1 MFIRD
6 SRRSYRTYSYPELIL
21 IIDLCSFGTLVGVTE
36 LILITDL
43 CSFETP
49 VGVTELILVFR
60 ILFLSYRAYTYLTDL
75 ILALRNMY
83 LSYRS
88 YTCFTYTGVPVGT
101 TGLIL
106 SLTIREY
113 P

>member
-6 SRRSYRTYSYPELIL
+6 SRRSSRTYSYPK
-21 IIDLCSFGTLVGVTE
+21 

-43 CSFETP
+43 CSLGTP
-49 VGVTELILVFR
+49 VGVTKFILVFR
-60 ILFLSYRAYTYLTDL
+60 ILFLSYKAYTYLTDL

-88 YTCFTYTGVPVGT
+88 YTCFTDTGVPVGT
-101 TGLIL
+101 TELIL
-106 SLTIREY
+106 SLPIREY

>member
-6 SRRSYRTYSYPELIL
+6 PRRSYRTYSYPELIL
-21 IIDLCSFGTLVGVTE
+21 IIDLCSFGT
-36 LILITDL
+36 
-43 CSFETP
+43 P
-49 VGVTELILVFR
+49 VGVTELILVFQ

-75 ILALRNMY
+75 ILTLRNMY

-88 YTCFTYTGVPVGT
+88 YTYFKDTGIPVGT
-101 TGLIL
+101 TELIL
-106 SLTIREY
+106 SLPIREY